1 MIDGPEETST
11 AVFGFRVFNGK
22 WIPVLAKLP
31 SDSDG
36 IRTIT
41 VPPEVKDKLEEY
53 TRKLDVGQVMVTS
66 LSSMDPDVLEFLEIT
81 RNPHLYDSQNS
92 LSGS

>member
-11 AVFGFRVFNGK
+11 AVFGFKVFNGK

-36 IRTIT
+36 VRTIR
-41 VPPEVKDKLEEY
+41 VPPEVADKLSAY
-53 TRKLDVGQVMVTS
+53 TKRLNTGELMRVDM
-66 LSSMDPDVLEFLEIT
+66 SSMDSDVLEFLEIT

>member
-11 AVFGFRVFNGK
+11 AVFGFKVFNGK

-36 IRTIT
+36 VRTIK
-41 VPPEVKDKLEEY
+41 VPPEIKNKLTMLAQGLNAGEIM
-53 TRKLDVGQVMVTS
+53 RVS
-66 LSSMDPDVLEFLEIT
+66 PDPDVLEFLEIT
-81 RNPHLYDSQNS
+81 RNPHLYEKS
-92 LSGS
+92 